1 MYYLR
6 IGACADGVVIGFVC
20 YKRECVVKG
29 YVTPIGL
36 VALPGCCYVQSRVP
50 YSYVFGM
57 ATCSG
62 AGICVNLLH
71 GDCV

>member
-6 IGACADGVVIGFVC
+6 IGACADGIVIGFVC

-50 YSYVFGM
+50 ESCVF
-57 ATCSG
+57 CVSVG
-62 AGICVNLLH
+62 AGE
-71 GDCV
+71 G